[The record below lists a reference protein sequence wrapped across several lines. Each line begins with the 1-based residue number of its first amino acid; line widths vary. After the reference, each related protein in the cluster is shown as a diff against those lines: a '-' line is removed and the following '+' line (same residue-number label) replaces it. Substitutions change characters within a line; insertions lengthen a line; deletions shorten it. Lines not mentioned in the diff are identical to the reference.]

1 MTTATRADAEQL
13 PLSVRRRSAA
23 SLASVPKIPPRRR
36 ETAPGTQKRAAVV
49 LRRGMK
55 QNEFRRIEEQLD
67 IHSLTSFAV
76 LPGQR
81 RMVMAD
87 TPVCGLIVTGGD
99 MDPSHAERDLIVEAV
114 QDTMAR
120 AMPVIAMSDA
130 VSLVLEAAGVKGVVA
145 EGRGVMLHGD
155 NVRVLESA
163 KELDEAIKLMAK
175 LTPR

>member
-1 MTTATRADAEQL
+1 MTSATRADAVQL
-13 PLSVRRRSAA
+13 SISAHRRSAA

-55 QNEFRRIEEQLD
+55 QSEFRHIEEQLD
-67 IHSLTSFAV
+67 LHNLTSFAV

-114 QDTMAR
+114 QDTRAR
-120 AMPVIAMSDA
+120 GMPVIAMSDA
-130 VSLVLEAAGVKGVVA
+130 VGLVLEAAGVKGVVA
-145 EGRGVMLHGD
+145 EGRSVMLHGET
-155 NVRVLESA
+155 VRVLESA
-163 KELDEAIKLMAK
+163 KEVDEAIKLMAK
-175 LTPR
+175 LQPR